1 MGRGRPSSRG
11 AAADAS
17 AERAPRAF
25 PLIPACAP
33 SRRPRQYFFNDH
45 PSAGVRSF
53 DYIYS
58 LIGVIQG
65 ALFSCMLICTV
76 PMQLKALLC
85 GGDDE
90 GGMGMAGITLG
101 GLGSGKDV

>member
-1 MGRGRPSSRG
+1 MDDRTAVVPPP
-11 AAADAS
+11 AS
-17 AERAPRAF
+17 AEPAPRAF
-25 PLIPACAP
+25 PLIPVCAP

-76 PMQLKALLC
+76 PMQLKALFC

-101 GLGSGKDV
+101 GLGSSKDV